1 MRIESSIKGW
11 FAVVAVSVSAVSCDM
26 LDITQDNKLSV
37 SNMWKTAE
45 QVEGSTYGI
54 YSELRSNFVQSQ
66 INVFYWGELRVGEYM
81 WGPSSLFNVWVGR
94 EVIQNTMTANIT
106 SCGWSKL
113 YSAID
118 QANAVLKYAPDTAI
132 PMTDAKR
139 NWAMGQAYFARA
151 YAYFWAARLWGDVP
165 LNLAADRI
173 GRPARDLPRACAE
186 SRRLCADRLRHRI
199 GAGALRRA
207 RIGQVSGYEDGR
219 ADAQSGV
226 LSLDVL
232 RPEGRRRLPGRCPRM
247 RSKRSASPR
256 RCCATTTARFSTA
269 WPTTR
274 SLRRTARRWSSPST
288 TTRPNPRRA
297 VTAGISPFPKP
308 TWPRVIRAI
317 PCRSTRRSGLDYG
330 EGFLAKLRDSRDN
343 RGDTRVKY
351 NLGEGDYGADGGR
364 LTFCRKFLGD
374 MSAGKMVLDADLIYY
389 RAALAVMMDAEL
401 KYYRKDY
408 GGALES
414 LNIIAKRAYGKDDY
428 YTDASQEA
436 VLEALVDEYFLEFPA
451 EGVIWWA
458 LIRLDKIWD
467 YNDYLAANRNQH
479 EHPSVAD
486 LEIRAGQELESHADR
501 GLVLIHI

>member
-26 LDITQDNKLSV
+26 LDIMQDNKLSV

-106 SCGWSKL
+106 SCGWSGL

-165 LNLAADRI
+165 LNLRPIESVDQPETYPVRAPKADVY
-173 GRPARDLPRACAE
+173 
-186 SRRLCADRLRHRI
+186 
-199 GAGALRRA
+199 A
-207 RIGQVSGYEDGR
+207 RIGSDIESALALSDALGSDKYLATKTAVLMLKAEYCLWMYSAQKGGDAYLDGAED
-219 ADAQSGV
+219 ALEAI
-226 LSLDVL
+226 
-232 RPEGRRRLPGRCPRM
+232 
-247 RSKRSASPR
+247 
-256 RCCATTTARFSTA
+256 
-269 WPTTR
+269 
-274 SLRRTARRWSSPST
+274 
-288 TTRPNPRRA
+288 
-297 VTAGISPFPKP
+297 GISPSLLCDDYGQIFDRMADNAKPSKNSKEVVFALYNDQTESKTGGYSWYFAFPEAYVAKGYQGNP
-308 TWPRVIRAI
+308 VPIYETQWARLRRGIPRKTPRQPRQPGRHPRQVQSGRGRLR
-317 PCRSTRRSGLDYG
+317 CRRRPADLLPQVPRRHECRQDGARRRSDLLSCGAGRDDGCRVEVLPQGLRRCARIAEHHRKTCLRKRRLLYRC
-330 EGFLAKLRDSRDN
+330 LAGSRARSA
-343 RGDTRVKY
+343 RGRVFPRISGRGRH
-351 NLGEGDYGADGGR
+351 LVGADPARQDLGLQR
-364 LTFCRKFLGD
+364 LPRG
-374 MSAGKMVLDADLIYY
+374 
-389 RAALAVMMDAEL
+389 EP
-401 KYYRKDY
+401 
-408 GGALES
+408 E
-414 LNIIAKRAYGKDDY
+414 
-428 YTDASQEA
+428 
-436 VLEALVDEYFLEFPA
+436 
-451 EGVIWWA
+451 
-458 LIRLDKIWD
+458 
-467 YNDYLAANRNQH
+467 QH